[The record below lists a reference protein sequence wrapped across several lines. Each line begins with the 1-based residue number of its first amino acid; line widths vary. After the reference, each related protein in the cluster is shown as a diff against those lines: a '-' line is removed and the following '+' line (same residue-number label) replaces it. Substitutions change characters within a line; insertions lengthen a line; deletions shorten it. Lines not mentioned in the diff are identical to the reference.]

1 MQKLDDSR
9 CHIQPQLADLRACHQ
24 KKGKCKRP
32 CEQQLRVFG
41 IKAEPRRH
49 TARGLKDEI
58 ADEQRPA
65 DTQHDLADGINDGH
79 VLTQIREIQ
88 THEVK
93 QHGREIL
100 PAFQDQAIDPFDKAL
115 KEQLQQAPSPPFLAG

>member
-9 CHIQPQLADLRACHQ
+9 CHIQPQLADLRTCYQQ
-24 KKGKCKRP
+24 KRKGKCP
-32 CEQQLRVFG
+32 CKKQLRVFG

-49 TARGLKDEI
+49 AARGLKDEI

-65 DTQHDLADGINDGH
+65 DTQHDLADGVDDGH
-79 VLTQIREIQ
+79 MLPQIRKIQ

-93 QHGREIL
+93 QHGRKIL

-115 KEQLQQAPSPPFLAG
+115 KEQFQQAARTSFSTG

>member
-1 MQKLDDSR
+1 MQKLNDGR

-24 KKGKCKRP
+24 QKRKGKRP
-32 CEQQLRVFG
+32 CKKQLRVFSVE
-41 IKAEPRRH
+41 AEPRRH
-49 TARGLKDEI
+49 AARCLKDEI

-65 DTQHDLADGINDGH
+65 DTQHDLADSINDGH

-93 QHGREIL
+93 QHGRKIL
-100 PAFQDQAIDPFDKAL
+100 PAFQDQAVDPFDKAL
-115 KEQLQQAPSPPFLAG
+115 KEQFQQAARTSFSTG

>member
-9 CHIQPQLADLRACHQ
+9 CHIQPQLADLWACHQ
-24 KKGKCKRP
+24 QKRKGKRP
-32 CEQQLRVFG
+32 CEQEFWIFRV
-41 IKAEPRRH
+41 KAKPRRH
-49 TARGLKDEI
+49 TARGLKDEV
-58 ADEQRPA
+58 ADEQRPTDA
-65 DTQHDLADGINDGH
+65 QHDLADGINDGH
-79 VLTQIREIQ
+79 MLPQIREIQ

-115 KEQLQQAPSPPFLAG
+115 KEQLQQAPSPPFRAG